1 MADLRK
7 KMFEVTR
14 ESREKVDAVLTPEQR
29 AQWRPG
35 WRGVPYR
42 G

>member
-1 MADLRK
+1 MSERRTQMQQLNLQRQ
-7 KMFEVTR
+7 ER
-14 ESREKVDAVLTPEQR
+14 IDAVLTPEQR

-35 WRGVPYR
+35 WRGAPWR